1 MTQVVVV
8 DASLAVMWVMPEPYS
23 EEALKQAENWSDTGA
38 RLVAPFLLMSE
49 ITNALYKRILRG
61 EIDLL
66 TAQIALRTVLAF
78 GIELREQ
85 PGMSSRAIT
94 LARQLRQST
103 TYDCHYLALAEQLD
117 CELWTGDQRF
127 YRAVKVS
134 FTRVRWIGA
143 AER

>member
-8 DASLAVMWVMPEPYS
+8 DASLVVMWVMPEPHS

-66 TAQIALRTVLAF
+66 TAQNALQTVLAF

-94 LARQLRQST
+94 LAQQLRQST

-127 YRAVKVS
+127 YRAVKDS
-134 FTRVRWIGA
+134 FTQVRWIGT